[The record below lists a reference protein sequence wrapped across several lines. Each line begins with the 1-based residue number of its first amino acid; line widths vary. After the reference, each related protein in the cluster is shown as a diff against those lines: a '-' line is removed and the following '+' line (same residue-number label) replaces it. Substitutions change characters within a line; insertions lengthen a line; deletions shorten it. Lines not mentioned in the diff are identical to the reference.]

1 MLQGYI
7 DENSTDED
15 EDGVIYGLE
24 EVIPEH
30 IFEEFYEKVYDI
42 SMEQQKQLSSAKK
55 ANFQF
60 EKIHNRAIFD
70 SFNEALNVFRP
81 YFLISTVSP
90 MQMDLHS
97 LGQTL
102 KRRSLSISLLN
113 KISNKSSRKLNS
125 KY

>member
-1 MLQGYI
+1 MYSFFYLVYYKFDFLRLINMPFGYNIEKRIKMLQGYS

-55 ANFQF
+55 ANF
-60 EKIHNRAIFD
+60 
-70 SFNEALNVFRP
+70 
-81 YFLISTVSP
+81 
-90 MQMDLHS
+90 
-97 LGQTL
+97 
-102 KRRSLSISLLN
+102 
-113 KISNKSSRKLNS
+113 
-125 KY
+125 

>member
-24 EVIPEH
+24 EVIPEN

-55 ANFQF
+55 ANF
-60 EKIHNRAIFD
+60 
-70 SFNEALNVFRP
+70 
-81 YFLISTVSP
+81 
-90 MQMDLHS
+90 
-97 LGQTL
+97 
-102 KRRSLSISLLN
+102 
-113 KISNKSSRKLNS
+113 
-125 KY
+125 